1 MIYKISKW
9 NCREIHYCVFIFRL
23 PGIIVTFYG
32 PPSLLNVR
40 IWTKCYMYVLQS
52 VCVLVF
58 VEVKCTRCSFSM
70 THKMLFRHAVAVDW
84 NTDFSKGFTL
94 LLRKSYSYT
103 KRKELTISNN
113 LLTIS
118 NRRRMENEQKRLN
131 HWETLHADER
141 KNKMC
146 VWKGSSQR
154 NIMVKSWTG
163 KWCF

>member
-1 MIYKISKW
+1 MKLQR
-9 NCREIHYCVFIFRL
+9 N
-23 PGIIVTFYG
+23 
-32 PPSLLNVR
+32 SLLCLYFQAPWDN
-40 IWTKCYMYVLQS
+40 CYILWASFSVERQNLNQVLYVCFTVSMCSCIRRSQ
-52 VCVLVF
+52 VY
-58 VEVKCTRCSFSM
+58 KGSFSM

-118 NRRRMENEQKRLN
+118 NRRGMENEQKRLN